1 MHTKW
6 FYSNS
11 GIDKTCLVLI
21 LVKIHSLQHMKTIEE
36 YNFKV
41 EVTSD
46 ILVYITIVKN
56 DYSEDR
62 GDIGFREQSV
72 RY

>member
-1 MHTKW
+1 
-6 FYSNS
+6 
-11 GIDKTCLVLI
+11 
-21 LVKIHSLQHMKTIEE
+21 MKTIEE

-62 GDIGFREQSV
+62 GDIGFREQNLLGTRQGRKLRV
-72 RY
+72 GIRY

>member
-1 MHTKW
+1 M
-6 FYSNS
+6 
-11 GIDKTCLVLI
+11 LI
-21 LVKIHSLQHMKTIEE
+21 LDKINSLQHMKTIQE

-46 ILVYITIVKN
+46 IIVYITLVKN

-62 GDIGFREQSV
+62 GDIGFREQNLLGTRQGKQLRV
-72 RY
+72 GIRY